1 MAPRLAES
9 AGLDPRLIDEA
20 ADWLVRLA
28 EADASEADRQAC
40 LQWSQRSAAHAQA
53 WQRAQRLLHKLGAV
67 PAELAMPALDRPQRN
82 ARGRALASFGKLALG
97 LAALPL
103 GWQLWRVREQAGWF
117 ADYRT
122 QVGQSQSVALGDGG
136 RVLLN
141 TDSAVDV
148 RPADDHCAL
157 QLHCGELLVEAGRQP
172 LRVQT
177 RHGRVDARGGRF
189 VLRVLDAHARLD
201 VLDGALRVTPA
212 ALGQTQTVHAGQRV
226 QFSAAQMAEP
236 QTSDAVAA
244 TAWTHGMLLADK
256 LSLAELAS
264 ELERYRRGL
273 IHCDA
278 ALAGLRVSGAFPV
291 GSEAA
296 TERAFA
302 MLASTYPIEVRVAMQ
317 GLWVSWRQ
325 RGGLQA

>member
-1 MAPRLAES
+1 MSAPFAES
-9 AGLDPRLIDEA
+9 AGVEARLIDEA

-40 LQWSQRSAAHAQA
+40 LQWSQRSAAHARA

-67 PAELAMPALDRPQRN
+67 PVELAMPALDRPQRN
-82 ARGRALASFGKLALG
+82 SRGRALATLGKLALG
-97 LAALPL
+97 LAALPM

-122 QVGQSQSVALGDGG
+122 QVGQSQRVALADGG
-136 RVLLN
+136 QLLLN
-141 TDSAVDV
+141 TDSAIDV
-148 RPADDHCAL
+148 RPASDHCAL
-157 QLHCGELLVEAGRQP
+157 QLHCGEVLVEAGRQP
-172 LRVQT
+172 LRLQT
-177 RHGRVDARGGRF
+177 RHGRIDARGGRF
-189 VLRVLDAHARLD
+189 VLRVLEAHARLD
-201 VLDGALRVTPA
+201 VLDGAVRVTPA

-226 QFSAAQMAEP
+226 HFSAAQLAGP
-236 QTSDAVAA
+236 HASDAVAA

-256 LSLAELAS
+256 MTLAELAS

-296 TERAFA
+296 TERTFA
-302 MLASTYPIEVRVAMQ
+302 MLSSIYPLEVRVAMQ
-317 GLWVSWRQ
+317 GLWVSWRP
-325 RGGLQA
+325 RGGVQT